1 LCEPSVDNSAR
12 SGNGDL
18 IRAAGV
24 VGGGDLLLEDL
35 KGGSEVVGQP
45 DSGVPVPPHVW
56 QERGLGKIEAREPD
70 GDDLARWGE

>member
-12 SGNGDL
+12 SGNSDL

-45 DSGVPVPPHVW
+45 DSGVPVACGRREGW
-56 QERGLGKIEAREPD
+56 ARSRRGSLMAMI
-70 GDDLARWGE
+70 